1 MFIYTRARRVL
12 LIIDIECYFVQIY
25 TRRYII
31 SIEVGTHLNTARIIQ
46 RKYDLKG

>member
-12 LIIDIECYFVQIY
+12 LIDIECYFVQVY

-31 SIEVGTHLNTARIIQ
+31 SIEVGTHLKYKHGTHNTT
-46 RKYDLKG
+46 